1 MITGERRGRRLVDLP
16 SHRAEEYG
24 SAEELVQESGL
35 DAAAVDASL
44 LRLDHN
50 LLISRTG
57 SEARVLSIGESL
69 IKCQAKYDNELP
81 YIIEDGVI
89 KARKK

>member
-1 MITGERRGRRLVDLP
+1 VK
-16 SHRAEEYG
+16 EEDADWLIYHLIAQK
-24 SAEELVQESGL
+24 SSVTAEELVQESGL

>member
-1 MITGERRGRRLVDLP
+1 
-16 SHRAEEYG
+16 
-24 SAEELVQESGL
+24 
-35 DAAAVDASL
+35 

-50 LLISRTG
+50 LLINRTG
-57 SEARVLSIGESL
+57 SEVRVLSVGESL

-81 YIIEDGVI
+81 YVFEDGVI

>member
-1 MITGERRGRRLVDLP
+1 MKEEDADWLIYHLIAQKSTVT
-16 SHRAEEYG
+16 AED
-24 SAEELVQESGL
+24 LVQESGL
-35 DAAAVDASL
+35 DAAAVDSSL
-44 LRLDHN
+44 LRLDNN

-57 SEARVLSIGESL
+57 SEARVLSVGESL

>member
-1 MITGERRGRRLVDLP
+1 MK
-16 SHRAEEYG
+16 EEDADWQIYHLIAQK
-24 SAEELVQESGL
+24 STVTAEELVKESGL
-35 DAAAVDASL
+35 DAAVVDASL
-44 LRLDHN
+44 ARLDHN

-57 SEARVLSIGESL
+57 STVRVLSVGEAL

-81 YIIEDGVI
+81 YVIEDGVI